1 MTDHP
6 SEGSGTSGAPDP
18 AAPFRALT
26 DDEARR
32 HPEAYA
38 AIVGQ
43 RAVGMTDLYR
53 LLMHAPDV
61 AVGWCGLGVAIRQ
74 QTSLD
79 DALRELVIC
88 LVAHRTGS
96 AYELAAHEPIAR
108 RAGVTD
114 DALAALPD
122 WTAAPELYTDAQQR
136 AFRIVACVL
145 EARFEPDVMRAAR
158 ELFDDSAVLEIA
170 ATAAYYLSISA
181 LIQGIGFDG
190 GNAG

>member
-1 MTDHP
+1 MSNDP
-6 SEGSGTSGAPDP
+6 SGGDEASDLG
-18 AAPFRALT
+18 APFRALT
-26 DDEARR
+26 DEEARG

-74 QTSLD
+74 RTSLD
-79 DALRELVIC
+79 DALREMIIC
-88 LVAHRTGS
+88 SVAHRTGS
-96 AYELAAHEPIAR
+96 AYELDAHEPIAR
-108 RAGVTD
+108 RAGVSD
-114 DALAALPD
+114 ESLAALPD
-122 WTAAPELYTDAQQR
+122 WSATPELFSDEQR
-136 AFRIVACVL
+136 RALRLVDCVL
-145 EARFEPDVMRAAR
+145 EARFDAEVMRAAR
-158 ELFDDSAVLEIA
+158 ERFDDSAVLEIA
-170 ATAAYYLSISA
+170 ATAAYYLSISS